1 MPVLLPLT
9 STKEQFTVQLGV
21 WSLTLLV
28 YFNDRSQLWMFD
40 LTDARANVTL
50 LCGAPFVLGQ
60 DLLEPYIFGIGSL
73 VAIDTTQQHDEAGPD
88 DLGDRVI
95 VAYYTPE
102 EIAAINASS

>member
-21 WSLTLLV
+21 WSLTFLV

-40 LTDARANVTL
+40 VSDARANETL
-50 LCGAPFVLGQ
+50 LCGAPIVLGQ

-73 VAIDTTQQHDEAGPD
+73 VAIDTSQQGDEAGPD
-88 DLGDRVI
+88 DLGDRVV
-95 VAYYTPE
+95 VAYYTPDE
-102 EIAAINASS
+102 MTAIAAS